1 MGSNYFVLFFLY
13 HCSQNRWRKTSWGN
27 CHVHEQKIPTC
38 TGPAWWIMAHSLSQR
53 GGLCPSSGKI
63 IGWWTRWTTNPK
75 IWSVKQACL
84 ELLPLVMV
92 CATQRRYIT
101 RLRMHDLRNKN
112 YSVNSLRY
120 YVSEGDGV
128 LRCDWLTQGLFC
140 LKVCLRLTGVVE
152 IRRI

>member
-1 MGSNYFVLFFLY
+1 MYTVRAQNQSMSFKQ
-13 HCSQNRWRKTSWGN
+13 SQSQD
-27 CHVHEQKIPTC
+27 VI
-38 TGPAWWIMAHSLSQR
+38 TG
-53 GGLCPSSGKI
+53 
-63 IGWWTRWTTNPK
+63 
-75 IWSVKQACL
+75 
-84 ELLPLVMV
+84 
-92 CATQRRYIT
+92 RYIT